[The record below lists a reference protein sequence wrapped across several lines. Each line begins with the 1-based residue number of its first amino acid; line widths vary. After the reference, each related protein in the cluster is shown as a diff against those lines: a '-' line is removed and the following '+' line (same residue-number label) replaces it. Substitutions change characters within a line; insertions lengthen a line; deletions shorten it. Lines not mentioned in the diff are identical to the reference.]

1 MSEAGPRGA
10 NYRYV
15 SRKRRTKEDRRFV
28 AGKGKFVADVA
39 LPGMA
44 HVALVASP
52 HPRARI
58 VSIDAEAAR
67 AAPGVYGVADGAELA
82 RHTAPLYHGLHLPE
96 VRWFPLAVGMTRY
109 AGEWVAAV
117 AAESRHAAE
126 DAAELVAVDYEA
138 LPAAVEIESLLEA
151 DSPLVHPGHGS
162 NVLLRKSFEWGPVAD
177 DFAGAAHTLDYRARW
192 GRSSTVP
199 IETFGVAARWDPVE
213 EILDVWASIQMPNY
227 PEQIANA
234 LGVPLN
240 GVRVHNDVDVGGSYG
255 VKRGIKHTV
264 LAGYLARRL
273 ARPVRLIEDRLDNM
287 SGGDAH
293 GPDRLFDVT
302 LAFDDDGTIRSM
314 KLRAVDD
321 VGAYPGR
328 GPLQLGKP
336 ITALAGPYRINSI
349 AYEAV
354 AVTSNK
360 TGQVPVRGFGQA
372 PTNFMIETGIDLVA
386 RRLGIDRVEL
396 RRRNLIAS
404 NEFPWRIPTGTEY
417 DSGDYHAVLDK
428 ALALADWPAL
438 LARRDAA
445 RAEGRLAG
453 IGVAT
458 CLEPGGGNN
467 IFEQLLNE
475 RLEVTTFVES
485 CLLRV
490 DPHGGIAAAMS
501 TTSSGQGHETLVATV
516 VGEELERDPDGIRV
530 VHADS
535 LEALPTRSPVASRMA
550 IVLGSAAARAARRL
564 RAKMARIAAHDLG
577 EAPER
582 VEYQSGAFFVVGQP
596 ERKLG
601 FEEVAGIA
609 HRQLHR
615 MPPGEEPGLQEM
627 EVLQVP
633 GATGQLP
640 DERREIQLYPCFSF
654 QAHVPFVEI
663 DPGTGKVEVTDY
675 AIAHDCGTVINP
687 DIVRGM
693 IVGGTAHGIGAALY
707 EKFAY
712 DEAGQFLSGSFVDY
726 LLPSALEVP
735 MVRDVEHCTPSPKTA
750 LGQKGSGE
758 GGYLGA
764 PAAIAS
770 AVNDALAPL
779 GVSLTELPMRM
790 ADIEAAIHESKAAG
804 RAAVE
809 GTSR

>member
-1 MSEAGPRGA
+1 MSTGPARRA

-15 SRKRRTKEDRRFV
+15 SRRRRTKEDRRFV
-28 AGKGKFVADVA
+28 AGKGNFVADVA
-39 LPGMA
+39 LPGMK

-58 VSIDAEAAR
+58 VAIDAAA
-67 AAPGVYGVADGAELA
+67 ALALAGVHAVLTGDELS
-82 RHTAPLYHGLHLPE
+82 RHTRPLYHGLHLPE
-96 VRWFPLAVGMTRY
+96 VKWFPLAVGMTRY

-117 AAESRHAAE
+117 VAESRYIAE
-126 DAAELVAVDYEA
+126 DAAERVRVDYEP
-138 LPAAVEIESLLEA
+138 LPAAVEIESLLDPA
-151 DSPLVHPGHGS
+151 SPLVHPEHGT
-162 NVLLRKSFEWGPVAD
+162 NVLLRKTFVWGPVED
-177 DFAGAAHTLDYRARW
+177 DFAAAARTLSYRARW

-199 IETFGVAARWDPVE
+199 IETFGVAARWDRVG

-227 PEQIANA
+227 AEQIASA
-234 LGVPLN
+234 LTIPLN
-240 GVRVHNDVDVGGSYG
+240 AVRVHNDIDVGGSYG

-264 LAGYLARRL
+264 LVAYLARAL
-273 ARPVRLIEDRLDNM
+273 GVAVRLVEDRLDNM

-302 LAFDDDGTIRSM
+302 LAFEDDGTIRSM
-314 KLRAVDD
+314 KLRAIDD

-336 ITALAGPYRINSI
+336 ITALVGPYRIGSV
-349 AYEAV
+349 AYEAI

-360 TGQVPVRGFGQA
+360 TGQVPVRGFGQS
-372 PTNFMIETGIDLVA
+372 PTNFMIEIGVDKVA
-386 RRLGIDRVEL
+386 RHLGIDRLEI
-396 RRRNLIAS
+396 RRRNLIGRD
-404 NEFPWRIPTGTEY
+404 EFPWRIPTGTEY
-417 DSGDYHAVLDK
+417 DSGDYHTVLDK
-428 ALALADWPAL
+428 ALELADYPAL
-438 LARRDAA
+438 VARREAA

-453 IGVAT
+453 IGIAT

-475 RLEVTTFVES
+475 RLEITTFVES
-485 CLLRV
+485 CLMRV
-490 DPHGGIAAAMS
+490 DPHGGITAVMA
-501 TTSSGQGHETLVATV
+501 TTTSGQGHETLVATV
-516 VGEELERDPDGIRV
+516 AGEELERDPDTIRV
-530 VHADS
+530 THADS

-550 IVLGSAAARAARRL
+550 IVLGGATSQAARAIK
-564 RAKMARIAAHDLG
+564 AKMIRIAAHDLG
-577 EAPER
+577 VAAER
-582 VEYQSGAFFVVGQP
+582 IEYQAGEFFVVGAP
-596 ERKLG
+596 SRGLAW
-601 FEEVAGIA
+601 EEIASIA

-615 MPPGEEPGLQEM
+615 MPPGMTPGLQEM
-627 EVLQVP
+627 SVLQVP
-633 GATGQLP
+633 GASGQLP
-640 DERREIQLYPCFSF
+640 DENQEIQLYPCFSF

-693 IVGGTAHGIGAALY
+693 IIGGLAHGVGAALF

-712 DEAGQFLSGSFVDY
+712 DEAGQLLSGSFVDY
-726 LLPSALEVP
+726 LLPSSMEIP
-735 MVRDVEHCTPSPKTA
+735 PVRDVEHCTPSPKTS

-764 PAAIAS
+764 PAAVAS

-779 GVSLTELPMRM
+779 GISIAELPMRLC
-790 ADIEAAIHESKAAG
+790 DIEAAIH
-804 RAAVE
+804 
-809 GTSR
+809 SRSTEQPA